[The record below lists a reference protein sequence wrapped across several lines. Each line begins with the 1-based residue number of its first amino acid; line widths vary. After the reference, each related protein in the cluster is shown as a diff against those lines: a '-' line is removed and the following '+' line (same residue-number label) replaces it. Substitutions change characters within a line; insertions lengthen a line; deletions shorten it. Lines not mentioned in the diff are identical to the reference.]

1 MDLDSKPIEA
11 EATIKEDRRFTA
23 WIVTKE

>member
-11 EATIKEDRRFTA
+11 EATIKEDWRFTD
-23 WIVTKE
+23 WIVTEE